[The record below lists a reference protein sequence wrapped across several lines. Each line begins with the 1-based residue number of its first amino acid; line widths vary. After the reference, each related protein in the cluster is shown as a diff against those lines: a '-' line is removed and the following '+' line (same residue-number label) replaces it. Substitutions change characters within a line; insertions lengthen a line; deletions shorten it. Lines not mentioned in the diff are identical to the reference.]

1 VKPDLPQ
8 SPLQGPLQGPLR
20 VALVT
25 ETWPPELN
33 GVAMTVSRLVE
44 GLRQR
49 GHDVQVIRPRQKSD
63 ATNPCADVLVRG
75 LPLPGYSGLQFGLT
89 ANRQLRQLWK
99 DARPDVVHVVTE
111 GPLGWSALWQTSALK
126 LPVTSSYH
134 THFDGYSKHYNAGLI
149 GPIVSGF
156 LQRFHRRT
164 LSTMAPTRVL
174 VDSLTRARVPGA
186 RVLGRGVDTLL
197 FDPAKRSQTMRA
209 QWGATNDS
217 LVVTNVG
224 RLAAEK
230 NLKLAARAF
239 EAIRAQHATARMVWV
254 GDGPSRAA
262 LERQHPDHV
271 FAGARRGED
280 LATHYASTDIFLFPS
295 LTETYGNVVPEA
307 MASGLGVVA
316 YKDAAAAELIENSE
330 QGLVV
335 PAMDEDAFIAAA
347 CQMARD
353 ADLLSRCRAAARARV
368 EPITWSAVVSEFETV
383 LRAAANGELSTAA
396 LSIQPA
402 LT

>member
-1 VKPDLPQ
+1 MKFDLLQDPQ
-8 SPLQGPLQGPLR
+8 LTPLR

-25 ETWPPELN
+25 ETWPPEVN

-49 GHDVQVIRPRQKSD
+49 GHHVQVVRPRQKCD
-63 ATNPCADVLVRG
+63 ADSATPDILVRG
-75 LPLPGYSGLQFGLT
+75 VPLPGYSGLQFGLT
-89 ANRQLRQLWK
+89 ANRQLRKLWQ
-99 DARPDVVHVVTE
+99 DDRPDVVHVVTE
-111 GPLGWSALWQTSALK
+111 GPLGWSALWQTRALK

-164 LSTMAPTRVL
+164 LSTMAPTQIL

-197 FDPAKRSQTMRA
+197 FDPGKRSAALRA
-209 QWGATNDS
+209 QWGASADS
-217 LVVTNVG
+217 LMVVNVG
-224 RLAAEK
+224 RLAPEK
-230 NLKLAARAF
+230 NLKVAARAF
-239 EAIRAQHATARMVWV
+239 EAIRTKHPSARMVWV

-262 LERQHPDHV
+262 LERQYPDHI
-271 FAGARRGED
+271 FSGSRRGEE
-280 LATHYASTDIFLFPS
+280 LAAHYASADVFLFPS

-316 YKDAAAAELIENSE
+316 YNDAAAAELIRDGEN
-330 QGLVV
+330 GLVV
-335 PAMDEDAFIAAA
+335 AAGNETAFVEAA
-347 CQMARD
+347 CRLALD
-353 ADLLSRCRAAARARV
+353 AGLLARCREAARARV
-368 EPITWSAVVSEFETV
+368 EPITWHAVVTEFESV
-383 LRAAANGELSTAA
+383 LRAAASGRLSAPEP
-396 LSIQPA
+396 SIQPA
-402 LT
+402 PG